1 VAARR
6 RDARYIAAMTWDYA
20 QPKPSVSGVG
30 SPTHDSNPNAVP
42 EPLRAEVAAREA
54 AMIELT
60 RRAVLINSYSA
71 NVAGVDAVGAL
82 LAEAFALPSL
92 RHEVIVGERYGAH
105 QVWRSEAPGAPILLI
120 GHHDTVFPPG
130 HFEGWHVSGERAT
143 GPGAF
148 DMKGGLAVIWGA
160 LAALESLG
168 VLSRLPLVVVSVADE
183 EVGSPESSP
192 HLMRIAQGAS
202 AALVFESGRQ
212 RDAIVTRRRGT
223 GTLTVSFT
231 GRAAHAGN
239 AHASGRNAVWAMA
252 RFIDAAQVLTDYTR
266 GSSVNVGLASG
277 GTSSNT
283 VPAFAE
289 CKVDVRFERADA
301 ARELL
306 EALRHAAERAAES
319 VGVELAIA
327 GGANR
332 LPLDRTPASE
342 ALFLEYGVHARAAGL
357 GSEEC
362 PLVGGGSDA
371 NTVGSVGV
379 PAIDGLGPRGEGFH
393 TTSEW
398 MDLGSLRPKAE
409 ALARFLW
416 QRAAGGG

>member
-1 VAARR
+1 
-6 RDARYIAAMTWDYA
+6 
-20 QPKPSVSGVG
+20 
-30 SPTHDSNPNAVP
+30 
-42 EPLRAEVAAREA
+42 
-54 AMIELT
+54 
-60 RRAVLINSYSA
+60 
-71 NVAGVDAVGAL
+71 
-82 LAEAFALPSL
+82 
-92 RHEVIVGERYGAH
+92 
-105 QVWRSEAPGAPILLI
+105 
-120 GHHDTVFPPG
+120 
-130 HFEGWHVSGERAT
+130 
-143 GPGAF
+143 
-148 DMKGGLAVIWGA
+148 MKGGLAVIWGA
-160 LAALESLG
+160 LSALDAIG
-168 VLSRLPLVVVSVADE
+168 VLARLPLVIVSVADE

-192 HLMRIAQGAS
+192 HLKSIARGAS
-202 AALVFESGRQ
+202 AALVFESGRKG
-212 RDAIVTRRRGT
+212 DAIITRRRGT

-252 RFIDAAQVLTDYTR
+252 RFIDAAQALTDYAR
-266 GSSVNVGLASG
+266 GSSVNVGLANG

-289 CKVDVRFERADA
+289 CKVDVRFERLDA
-301 ARELL
+301 ATELL
-306 EALRHAAERAAES
+306 EALRHAAERAAAS

-332 LPLDRTPASE
+332 LPLDRTAASE
-342 ALFLEYGVHARAAGL
+342 ALFLEYGAHARAAGL

-371 NTVGSVGV
+371 NTVACVGV

-398 MDLGSLRPKAE
+398 VDLTSLRPKAE

-416 QRAAGGG
+416 QRAAGSAPMASGLTP

>member
-1 VAARR
+1 MTESTVP
-6 RDARYIAAMTWDYA
+6 DELPSGIA
-20 QPKPSVSGVG
+20 
-30 SPTHDSNPNAVP
+30 
-42 EPLRAEVAAREA
+42 ERET
-54 AMIELT
+54 AMIEVM

-82 LAEAFALPSL
+82 LAEAFELPSL
-92 RHEVIVGERYGAH
+92 EHEIILGQRYGAH
-105 QVWRSEAPGAPILLI
+105 HIWRTRARGAPILLI

-130 HFEGWHVSGERAT
+130 HFEGWSISGGRAT
-143 GPGAF
+143 GPGAL

-160 LAALESLG
+160 LSVLDRLG
-168 VLSRLPLVVVSVADE
+168 VLARLPLVVASVSDE

-192 HLMRIAQGAS
+192 HLMRIARGAA

-212 RDAIVTRRRGT
+212 GDAIVTRRRGT
-223 GTLTVSFT
+223 GTLTCSFT

-239 AHASGRNAVWAMA
+239 AHASGRNAVWGMA
-252 RFIDAAQVLTDYTR
+252 RFIDAAQALTDYER
-266 GSSVNVGLASG
+266 GSTVNVGLANG

-283 VPAFAE
+283 VPASSE
-289 CKVDVRFERADA
+289 CKVDVRFERPA
-301 ARELL
+301 AAIELL

-319 VGVELAIA
+319 VGVEVAIA

-342 ALFLEYGVHARAAGL
+342 ALFLEYGAHARAAGL

-371 NTVGSVGV
+371 NTIASVGV
-379 PAIDGLGPRGEGFH
+379 PVIDGLGPRGEGFH
-393 TTSEW
+393 TTTEW
-398 MDLGSLRPKAE
+398 VDLASLRPKAE
-409 ALARFLW
+409 ALGRFLW
-416 QRAAGGG
+416 QRAAERG

>member
-1 VAARR
+1 MNDSSPVSERL
-6 RDARYIAAMTWDYA
+6 
-20 QPKPSVSGVG
+20 PS
-30 SPTHDSNPNAVP
+30 
-42 EPLRAEVAAREA
+42 EIAAREA
-54 AMIELT
+54 SMIELT

-71 NVAGVDAVGAL
+71 NVVGVDAVGAL
-82 LAEAFALPSL
+82 LAEAFGLPSL
-92 RHEVIVGERYGAH
+92 RHEVIPGQRYGAH
-105 QVWRSEAPGAPILLI
+105 QVWRTSAPGAPILLI

-130 HFEGWHVSGERAT
+130 HFEGWSVSGARAT
-143 GPGAF
+143 GPGAL

-160 LAALESLG
+160 LAALEALG
-168 VLSRLPLVVVSVADE
+168 VLARLPLVVASVADE

-192 HLMRIAQGAS
+192 HLLRIARGAS

-223 GTLTVSFT
+223 GTLTLSFA

-239 AHASGRNAVWAMA
+239 AHASGKNALWAMA
-252 RFIDAAQVLTDYTR
+252 RFIDAAQALTDYER
-266 GSSVNVGLASG
+266 GSTVNVGLASG

-289 CKVDVRFERADA
+289 CKVDVRFERLDA
-301 ARELL
+301 ATALL
-306 EALRHAAERAAES
+306 EALSHAAQRAAES
-319 VGVELAIA
+319 VGVELTIA

-332 LPLDRTPASE
+332 LPLDRTPESE
-342 ALFLEYGVHARAAGL
+342 ALFLEYGAHARAAGL

-371 NTVGSVGV
+371 NTVASIGV
-379 PAIDGLGPRGEGFH
+379 PAIDGLGPHGEGFH
-393 TTSEW
+393 TTAEW
-398 MDLGSLRPKAE
+398 VDLASLRPKAE

-416 QRAAGGG
+416 QRAAGHG

>member
-1 VAARR
+1 
-6 RDARYIAAMTWDYA
+6 
-20 QPKPSVSGVG
+20 
-30 SPTHDSNPNAVP
+30 
-42 EPLRAEVAAREA
+42 
-54 AMIELT
+54 MIELT

-92 RHEVIVGERYGAH
+92 QHEAIPGQRYGSH
-105 QVWRSEAPGAPILLI
+105 LFWRTRAPGAPILLI

-130 HFEGWHVSGERAT
+130 HFEGWSVAGERAT
-143 GPGAF
+143 GPGTL

-160 LAALESLG
+160 LAALEPLG
-168 VLSRLPLVVVSVADE
+168 ALARLPLVVASVADE

-192 HLMRIAQGAS
+192 HLIRVARGAA

-212 RDAIVTRRRGT
+212 RDMIVTRRRGT
-223 GTLTVSFT
+223 GTLGVSFS

-252 RFIDAAQVLTDYTR
+252 RFIDAAQALTDYER
-266 GSSVNVGLASG
+266 GSTVNVGLASG

-283 VPAFAE
+283 VPAAAE
-289 CKVDVRFERADA
+289 CKVDVRFERSDDA
-301 ARELL
+301 TALL

-319 VGVELAIA
+319 VGVDCAIS
-327 GGANR
+327 GGSNR
-332 LPLDRTPASE
+332 LPLERTPASE
-342 ALFLEYGVHARAAGL
+342 ALFREYGAHARTAGL
-357 GSEEC
+357 GSDEC

-371 NTVGSVGV
+371 NTVASVGV

-393 TTSEW
+393 TPTEW
-398 MDLGSLRPKAE
+398 VDLTSLRPKAE

-416 QRAAGGG
+416 QRAAERA